1 MWIMMLVLV
10 TLSTGEEKTVYIH
23 EEPTQYGTEA
33 ECMASFDRMPVLW
46 GGYEMKV
53 KCIQLGMDG

>member
-10 TLSTGEEKTVYIH
+10 TLSTGEEKTYITP
-23 EEPTQYGTEA
+23 EPIQYPTEA
-33 ECMASFDRMPVLW
+33 ECMASFDREPVLW

-53 KCIQLGMDG
+53 RCIQLGMDG

>member
-10 TLSTGEEKTVYIH
+10 TLSTGEEKAYITP
-23 EEPTQYGTEA
+23 ELIQYPTEA
-33 ECMASFDRMPVLW
+33 ECMASFDREPVLW